1 MRLQREKERRASGSL
16 PSERA
21 RRKKSGVARQFQRMG
36 HWVARD
42 HPEYEFEGE
51 HVDAAYTSPGPD
63 SARTDS
69 ARSSDGMRKASKKH
83 SLSGERHGSRLYDRR
98 GSEETYAM

>member
-1 MRLQREKERRASGSL
+1 
-16 PSERA
+16 
-21 RRKKSGVARQFQRMG
+21 MG

-51 HVDAAYTSPGPD
+51 DVDAAYTSP
-63 SARTDS
+63 DS